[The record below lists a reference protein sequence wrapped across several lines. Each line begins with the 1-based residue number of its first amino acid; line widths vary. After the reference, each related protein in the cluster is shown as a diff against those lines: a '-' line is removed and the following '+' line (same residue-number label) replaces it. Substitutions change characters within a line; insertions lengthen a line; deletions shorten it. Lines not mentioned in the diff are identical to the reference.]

1 MALPLPSGLL
11 ELLNAEVR
19 APIEW
24 ITLMGQCDVAHLKG
38 ILVSSGALFEFAFDR
53 QRQAVQ
59 LWPRLQLEKLSM
71 QRA

>member
-38 ILVSSGALFEFAFDR
+38 ILVSSGPNYSSKSSPCREPEHGHDGNAEPLT
-53 QRQAVQ
+53 
-59 LWPRLQLEKLSM
+59 
-71 QRA
+71 